1 MGALRRDT
9 GCFVSERC
17 SFAFTGLRVGG
28 MVRTGRAMLR
38 CMEPA
43 GTRRWVSSFTLYGM
57 DSLAGMYPE

>member
-1 MGALRRDT
+1 M
-9 GCFVSERC
+9 SERC